1 MTDQKQTIMEG
12 DTLKVSTPAEQ
23 AQFENT
29 TASVEEQPIDPAVVQ
44 AQLEQRVRELEQT
57 LKDSEERFLR
67 KAAEVENVRRR
78 AQEDVTKAHKFA
90 VDGFARE
97 LLAVKDSLEMAL
109 TDQTGSADAIKNGVE
124 ITLKQLVGAF
134 EKNGLQEVNPVN
146 EKFDPHYHQA
156 MTMIESEQ
164 PANTV
169 INVLQKGYLIHDR
182 VLRPALVVVS
192 K

>member
-1 MTDQKQTIMEG
+1 MTEQKQTIMEG
-12 DTLKVSTPAEQ
+12 DTLKVSTPEEQ
-23 AQFENT
+23 AQFDSTEGQN
-29 TASVEEQPIDPAVVQ
+29 IDEVALQ

-67 KAAEVENVRRR
+67 KAAELENIRRR

-109 TDQTGSADAIKNGVE
+109 NDQAGSAETIKNGIE

-134 EKNGLQEVNPVN
+134 DKNGLKEVDPTN
-146 EKFDPHYHQA
+146 EKFDPNYHQA
-156 MTMIESEQ
+156 MTMIDSEQ

-169 INVLQKGYLIHDR
+169 VNVLQKGYLIHDR
-182 VLRPALVVVS
+182 VLRPALVIVS

>member
-23 AQFENT
+23 AQFDNT
-29 TASVEEQPIDPAVVQ
+29 TAPAEEQPVDPAVVQ

-97 LLAVKDSLEMAL
+97 LLAVKDSLEMASN
-109 TDQTGSADAIKNGVE
+109 DQTGSADAIKNGVE
-124 ITLKQLVGAF
+124 ITLKQLIGAF
-134 EKNGLQEVNPVN
+134 EKNGLQEINPVN
-146 EKFDPHYHQA
+146 EKFDPHFHQA
-156 MTMIESEQ
+156 MTMIDSDQ